1 MAINVNE
8 VYTTVLSI
16 LNKEQ
21 RGYLT
26 PYEFNNIA
34 TQVQLEVFE
43 SYFENLNQQL
53 RQPEN
58 SSEYAN
64 RVKLLREKIN
74 FFETSNNLTTVLGAG
89 DLSTLATEVYRLGT
103 LEYVNGNELPVT
115 IQKTTR
121 HDFNLVKRSKL
132 TAPSLNWPI
141 FYIEGNNVQ
150 IAPQVTTTAGPLPPA
165 QIVTVEYV
173 RKPADVVWAYSVGAV
188 GQYVHNPLD
197 PTNQDFEIDN
207 VDQTE
212 VILKILT
219 YAGVVIRD
227 QEIINI
233 ANSGALQQDQL
244 EQS

>member
-26 PYEFNNIA
+26 PYEFNKVA
-34 TQVQLEVFE
+34 TQVQLEIFE

-53 RQPEN
+53 RLPEN

-74 FFETSNNLTTVLGAG
+74 YFETNGNLVVTLGAG
-89 DLSTLATEVYRLGT
+89 DLSTLTTPLHRLGT
-103 LEYVNGNELPVT
+103 IEYTNGNELPVT

-121 HDFNLVKRSKL
+121 HDFNLVNRSKL
-132 TAPSLNWPI
+132 TAPSLDWPI
-141 FYIEGNNVQ
+141 FYIEGDNIQ
-150 IAPQVTTTAGPLPPA
+150 IAPPINTTLGPMPPA
-165 QIVTVEYV
+165 QVVTVEYV
-173 RKPADVVWAYSVGAV
+173 RKPVDVEWVYTIGAV
-188 GQYVHNPLD
+188 GQYVYDNV
-197 PTNQDFEIDN
+197 NSVDFEIDD

-212 VILKILT
+212 LILKILA
-219 YAGVVIRD
+219 YAGVVVRD
-227 QEIINI
+227 QEITQ
-233 ANSGALQQDQL
+233 AAMSAALQQDQL

>member
-26 PYEFNNIA
+26 PYEFNKIA
-34 TQVQLEVFE
+34 TQVQLEIFE

-74 FFETSNNLTTVLGAG
+74 QFETSGSLTTVLGAG
-89 DLSTLATEVYRLGT
+89 DLTTLVDAVYRLGT
-103 LEYVNGNELPVT
+103 LEYTNGNKLPVT

-121 HDFNLVKRSKL
+121 HDFNLVNRSKL

-150 IAPQVTTTAGPLPPA
+150 IAPPINTTAGPMPPA
-165 QIVTVEYV
+165 EVVTVEFV
-173 RKPADVVWAYSVGAV
+173 KKPVDVVWAYTIGAV

-197 PTNQDFEIDN
+197 PTDQNFEIDN

-227 QEIINI
+227 QEITQL
-233 ANSGALQQDQL
+233 AAGLAGAQDQL